1 MCHNPPLFF
10 QHMQKMNRDNTS
22 LPTEVLNQVSVE
34 NYRHVVN
41 VNVKILWQREVSN
54 TNIDVK
60 YNQQVTMEAFISS
73 SCYNVSSGNFIT
85 QLERF

>member
-1 MCHNPPLFF
+1 
-10 QHMQKMNRDNTS
+10 MQKMNRDNTS

-41 VNVKILWQREVSN
+41 VNVKILWQCEVSN

-60 YNQQVTMEAFISS
+60 YNQQVTMEAFIYS

-85 QLERF
+85 QLLRF

>member
-1 MCHNPPLFF
+1 
-10 QHMQKMNRDNTS
+10 MQKMNRDNTS

-60 YNQQVTMEAFISS
+60 YNQHVTMEAFISS
-73 SCYNVSSGNFIT
+73 SCYNVSS
-85 QLERF
+85 